1 MTRRILWGATVL
13 VPIDVA
19 LALLGVHGT
28 VLFIVSALALV
39 PLAFAIGE
47 ATDNVGEHTG
57 PVVAGLLNASFGN
70 APELLISMFA
80 VHEGLFTV
88 VRASLTGSV
97 VSNLLLVLGT
107 ALVFGRT
114 ARISRRS
121 AFANLGQVAIAAALF
136 AVAVLLPRMLD
147 PGRPQAGHGSGDQ
160 AGLTTYA
167 IVIAVVLLVVYVVLT
182 GLNIRRA
189 VRINREQNQG
199 AADGAWSMTRGLVTL
214 GLATVATAVVS
225 ELLTGTIQ
233 TFADHTGLGEF
244 FTAAIIVAI
253 VGNAA
258 EHGGAVVVAARGNV
272 ALATE
277 IGLSSAAQVATFVI
291 PAVVLLSLFLQPL
304 PMAFRPVEFVGYG
317 LAVLLPAVLLG
328 RGQASRSRGLMLLIA
343 YAVIV
348 VVFFVAGR

>member
-1 MTRRILWGATVL
+1 MTRRILWAATVL
-13 VPIDVA
+13 VPIDVV
-19 LALLGVHGT
+19 LALLGVGDT
-28 VLFIVSALALV
+28 LLFVVSAAALV

-47 ATDNVGEHTG
+47 STDQVGEHTG

-70 APELLISMFA
+70 APELLISLFA

-114 ARISRRS
+114 ARVSRRS
-121 AFANLGQVAIAAALF
+121 AFANLGQVALAASLF
-136 AVAVLLPRMLD
+136 AIASFLPALLHRND
-147 PGRPQAGHGSGDQ
+147 PPPVGP
-160 AGLTTYA
+160 TTYA
-167 IVIAVVLLVVYVVLT
+167 VVIAVVLLILYVVITTLH
-182 GLNIRRA
+182 IRRA
-189 VRINREQNQG
+189 VRLHRSHGPEARE
-199 AADGAWSMTRGLVTL
+199 DAWPLARGLIVLGVATL
-214 GLATVATAVVS
+214 ATAVVS

-233 TFADHTGLGEF
+233 SFADHTGLGQF

-291 PAVVLLSLFLQPL
+291 PAVVLLSLLLQPL
-304 PMAFRPVEFVGYG
+304 PMTFRPVEFIGYAA
-317 LAVLLPAVLLG
+317 AVLLPVLMLSRGRASRG
-328 RGQASRSRGLMLLIA
+328 RGAAMVISYLIVG
-343 YAVIV
+343 VI
-348 VVFFVAGR
+348 FFVAGR

>member
-13 VPIDVA
+13 VPIDVV

-47 ATDNVGEHTG
+47 ATDNVGQHTG

-70 APELLISMFA
+70 APELLISLFA
-80 VHEGLFTV
+80 VHDGLFTV

-107 ALVFGRT
+107 ALVFGRK
-114 ARISRRS
+114 AQIPSRS
-121 AFANLGQVAIAAALF
+121 AFVNLGQVAIAAVLF
-136 AVAVLLPRMLD
+136 AVATFLPSVLSPGGGGRAD
-147 PGRPQAGHGSGDQ
+147 PDQ
-160 AGLTTYA
+160 PGMTSYA
-167 IVIAVVLLVVYVVLT
+167 IVIAAVLLVLYVVFT
-182 GLNIRRA
+182 TLNIRRA
-189 VRINREQNQG
+189 VRVNRAEG
-199 AADGAWSMTRGLVTL
+199 EAADAAAWSMTRGLVTL
-214 GLATVATAVVS
+214 AVATVATAVVS
-225 ELLTGTIQ
+225 ELLTRTIE
-233 TFADHTGLGEF
+233 TFAGHTGLGQF

-258 EHGGAVVVAARGNV
+258 EHGGAVVVAARGKV

-291 PAVVLLSLFLQPL
+291 PAIVLLSLFMRPL
-304 PMAFRPVEFVGYG
+304 PMVFRPVEFIGYAV
-317 LAVLLPAVLLG
+317 AVLLPAILLG
-328 RGQASRSRGLMLLIA
+328 RGQASRGRGAILIIA
-343 YAVIV
+343 YAIIG
-348 VVFFVAGR
+348 VVFFVASR

>member
-1 MTRRILWGATVL
+1 VTRRILWGATVL
-13 VPIDVA
+13 VPIDVV

-28 VLFIVSALALV
+28 VLFVVSALALV

-70 APELLISMFA
+70 APELLISLFA

-114 ARISRRS
+114 ARVSHRS
-121 AFANLGQVAIAAALF
+121 AFANLAQVAIAAALF
-136 AVAVLLPRMLD
+136 GLASLLPKLLD
-147 PGRPQAGHGSGDQ
+147 SGRPGTGVQTGDQ
-160 AGLTTYA
+160 TGLTAYA
-167 IVIAVVLLVVYVVLT
+167 IVIAVVLLIVYVVLT
-182 GLNIRRA
+182 TLNIRRA
-189 VRINREQNQG
+189 VRINREQNHG
-199 AADGAWSMTRGLVTL
+199 ASDGAWSMTRGLVTL
-214 GLATVATAVVS
+214 GLATVATAIVS

-258 EHGGAVVVAARGNV
+258 EHGGAVVVAARANV

-277 IGLSSAAQVATFVI
+277 IGLSSAAQVATLVI

-304 PMAFRPVEFVGYG
+304 PMTFRPVEFVGYA
-317 LAVLLPAVLLG
+317 LAVLLPAILLG
-328 RGQASRSRGLMLLIA
+328 RGRASRGRGLLLIIA
-343 YAVIV
+343 YAIIA
-348 VVFFVAGR
+348 VVFFVASR